1 MDTLDIPHGAVV
13 VGVDGSNHAD
23 KAIDWAARHAANE
36 SRPLVLLH
44 AVDGTWATVSGLAQG
59 GIDPTPY
66 LDQADLAG
74 QALLDTALAR
84 VGPARSAGSVVT
96 RVVRSDPRA
105 ALLTASKTASMVVV
119 GSRGHGPIRSLLLG
133 SVGVAVIGHAACPVV
148 VVRPHHA
155 GLVRRG
161 VLVGSDGTAGSP
173 TVLEF
178 AYRQAAELDLPL
190 TIVHTHWDAIAIGM
204 EAQEIEPA
212 DIDYPAAALVLSETL
227 AGLGEKFPEV
237 KVQKKIVR
245 GTPTAGLMAMADTMD
260 LVVVG
265 HHRQDPVS
273 RAMFGS
279 VALGVVEHAATVVAV
294 IPEV

>member
-1 MDTLDIPHGAVV
+1 MDTLDIPRGAVV

-44 AVDGTWATVSGLAQG
+44 AVDASWATVAGMAQG
-59 GIDPTPY
+59 GVDPTPF
-66 LDQADLAG
+66 LDQAEVAG
-74 QALLDTALAR
+74 QGLLDTALAR
-84 VGPARSAGSVVT
+84 VGPARAEGAVQT
-96 RVVRSDPRA
+96 RVVRSDPRS
-105 ALLTASKTASMVVV
+105 ALLAASKTASMVVV

-133 SVGVAVIGHAACPVV
+133 SVGVAVIGHATCPVV
-148 VVRPHHA
+148 VVRPHHP

-178 AYRQAAELDLPL
+178 AFRQAAELDLPL
-190 TIVHTHWDAIAIGM
+190 TVVHTHWDAVAMGL
-204 EAQEIEPA
+204 EAHEIDPA
-212 DIDYPAAALVLSETL
+212 DIDYPAASLALAETL

-237 KVQKKIVR
+237 RVERKIVR
-245 GTPTAGLMAMADTMD
+245 GTPTAGLMAMADVMD

-279 VALGVVEHAATVVAV
+279 VALGVVEHAETVVAV
-294 IPEV
+294 IPEA